1 MKKERYVMSKTVME
15 RVTGHYT
22 DALKRFNEN
31 NIVICALQGSQNYG
45 LELPTS
51 DVDTKLIVTPSFR
64 DIALDRKPVSTTF
77 VRDNE
82 EHTDDKDIRLY
93 IETFRKQN
101 LNFLEILFT
110 NYYILNPLYE
120 TQWNRLIVAREQI
133 AHMNPF
139 RAVKSMK
146 GIALEKYHAMEH
158 RYPAKVHLIETY
170 GYDGKQ
176 VSHLIRIEDFLIK
189 YVNGEKYIDC
199 LIPLGNIKQKI
210 LEYKLQ
216 MPSLEEARE
225 EANRAIKNID
235 NIANVFCLSN
245 EEKEDKNMRDLLENV
260 SYEIMKISVIK
271 ELWTK

>member
-1 MKKERYVMSKTVME
+1 MSKTIME
-15 RVTGHYT
+15 RVTDHYT
-22 DALKRFNEN
+22 EALKRFNES

-82 EHTDDKDIRLY
+82 EHTDDKDIRSY
-93 IETFRKQN
+93 VSCFRKQN

-110 NYYILNPLYE
+110 DYYILNPLYE

-139 RAVKSMK
+139 RAIKSMK

-189 YVNGEKYIDC
+189 YINGEKYIDC